1 MKEDKIQNLIIGLV
15 VIIILVKCL
24 KRIIREPRPI
34 MKKDSTF
41 GMPSTRAASIFF
53 LVVYLIL
60 VNKLSNTTYVIFIF
74 AILFCC
80 GMKYLLEE
88 HSINQLTAGA
98 ILGTIVAYS
107 VDYVLP

>member
-15 VIIILVKCL
+15 VIIIIVKCL

-34 MKKDSTF
+34 MRKDSTF

-53 LVVYLIL
+53 MVVYLIL
-60 VNKLSNTTYVIFIF
+60 VNKLSRTTYMIFIF

-80 GMKYLLEE
+80 GLKYCLKE
-88 HSINQLTAGA
+88 HSIDQLGAGA

-107 VDYVLP
+107 IHFIRP